1 MEDGS
6 EQSEQ
11 TQLFIKVVESINYA
25 TFVSEKK
32 PTSSRIQKYLFKKAI
47 DIQDGLLE
55 IFLPQLEKEGAVIN
69 YGDTNESAYEIVK
82 DLNSS
87 KNTVISD
94 DKREGS
100 VSIILDSSFSL
111 SKSQGNTV
119 IELEGFT
126 EKNEN
131 KTVTHKE
138 GRNDKPYEFLISSQQ
153 KQLKT

>member
-1 MEDGS
+1 MEDES

-55 IFLPQLEKEGAVIN
+55 IFLPQLEKEGAGVN

-111 SKSQGNTV
+111 SKSRGNTV
-119 IELEGFT
+119 I
-126 EKNEN
+126 
-131 KTVTHKE
+131 
-138 GRNDKPYEFLISSQQ
+138 
-153 KQLKT
+153 

>member
-1 MEDGS
+1 M
-6 EQSEQ
+6 
-11 TQLFIKVVESINYA
+11 
-25 TFVSEKK
+25 
-32 PTSSRIQKYLFKKAI
+32 
-47 DIQDGLLE
+47 E
-55 IFLPQLEKEGAVIN
+55 IFLPQLEKEGAVVN
-69 YGDTNESAYEIVK
+69 YGDRNESAYEIVK

-119 IELEGFT
+119 IELEEFT

-138 GRNDKPYEFLISSQQ
+138 GRNDKPYEFLIFTQQ
-153 KQLKT
+153 LQLKT

>member
-1 MEDGS
+1 MADGS

-11 TQLFIKVVESINYA
+11 TQLFIKMVDSINYA
-25 TFVSEKK
+25 TFVSKTK
-32 PTSSRIQKYLFKKAI
+32 PTSSCIQKYLFKNAT
-47 DIQDGLLE
+47 DIQDG
-55 IFLPQLEKEGAVIN
+55 LEKEGAVVN
-69 YGDTNESAYEIVK
+69 YGDTNESAYKVVK

-87 KNTVISD
+87 KNTIISD
-94 DKREGS
+94 EKREA
-100 VSIILDSSFSL
+100 SISAILDSSFSL
-111 SKSQGNTV
+111 LKSQGDTV

-138 GRNDKPYEFLISSQQ
+138 GRNDKPCEFLISSQQ